1 MSTQTLQDKQL
12 VLFMT
17 RGLSLNSWG
26 RIGSFDREVSL
37 YQAMQPYWGKISIIT
52 YGDRTDL
59 KYADKIP
66 GIQILCNR
74 WRLPFRIYSLLIPLL
89 HYSTLRYAN
98 ILKTNQTSG
107 GQAVLASAKFFHKP
121 FVARSGFMLSDF
133 VKHDPGHNYTL
144 AEACRL
150 EKDLFTNA
158 DKIVVT
164 TSEIQKMIMDS
175 YHIPA
180 SKIEIFPNFVRT
192 DVFCPMPDLRQARTV
207 TFVGRLKGIKNLLN
221 LFEAF
226 SGLDYKL
233 VIIGNG
239 PLYPELKE
247 RAEQLSLEVEFIKSV
262 DNQDLPVV
270 LNKSSLFVL
279 PSLSEG
285 HPKALIEAM
294 SCGLPVIGADSPGI
308 REIIQHNENGWLCGT
323 DPQSIRQAVVKLM
336 SDPELQKR
344 LGENARKYILDNF
357 ALEKI
362 VEMELRMYRNIL

>member
-1 MSTQTLQDKQL
+1 MPTQTLHNKQL

-17 RGLSLNSWG
+17 RGLSLNVWG
-26 RIGSFDREVSL
+26 RIGSFDREVAL
-37 YQAMQPYWGKISIIT
+37 YQAMQPHWGKISIVS

-89 HYSTLRYAN
+89 HYSTLKNASM
-98 ILKTNQTSG
+98 LKTNQTSG
-107 GQAVLASAKFFHKP
+107 GEAVLACAKFLHKP
-121 FVARSGFMLSDF
+121 FVARSGFVLSDF
-133 VKHDPGHNYTL
+133 VKRDPGHDYTL

-150 EKDLFTNA
+150 EETLFTKAN
-158 DKIVVT
+158 KIVVS
-164 TSEIQKMIMDS
+164 TSEAQKMIIDS

-192 DVFCPMPDLRQARTV
+192 DIFCPKPDLRQARTV
-207 TFVGRLKGIKNLLN
+207 IFVGRLKGIKNLLN

-247 RAEQLSLEVEFIKSV
+247 RAEQLSLNVEFIKNV
-262 DNQDLPVV
+262 DNQDLPVY

-279 PSLSEG
+279 PSILEG
-285 HPKALIEAM
+285 HPKTLIEAM

-308 REIIQHNENGWLCGT
+308 REIIQHNENGYLCGT

-336 SDPELQKR
+336 NDAELQKR
-344 LGENARKYILDNF
+344 LGENARKYVLDNF
-357 ALEKI
+357 AFEKI
-362 VEMELRMYRNIL
+362 VEMELRMYRSIL